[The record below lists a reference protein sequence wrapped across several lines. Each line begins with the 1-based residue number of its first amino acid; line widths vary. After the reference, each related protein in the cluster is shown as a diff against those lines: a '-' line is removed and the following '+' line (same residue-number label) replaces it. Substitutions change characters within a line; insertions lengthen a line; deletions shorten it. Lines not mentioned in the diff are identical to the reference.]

1 MTVAEI
7 KTLAVELG
15 YTISGANKSAL
26 ITSFLTEQAKQFSEV
41 TPVGTESPVEE
52 GWWESD
58 GEGSFVLSD
67 DTEVSESATYYE
79 RETS

>member
-15 YTISGANKSAL
+15 YTISGATKAAL

>member
-15 YTISGANKSAL
+15 YTISGANKAAL

-52 GWWESD
+52 GWWESE

>member
-7 KTLAVELG
+7 KTLALELG

-26 ITSFLTEQAKQFSEV
+26 ISSFLTEQAKQFESV
-41 TPVGTESPVEE
+41 TPEGTENPVEE

-58 GEGSFVLSD
+58 GEGSFELSED
-67 DTEVSESATYYE
+67 VTVDEETTYYE
-79 RETS
+79 RLQ

>member
-1 MTVAEI
+1 MTVSEI
-7 KTLAVELG
+7 KVLALELG

-26 ITSFLTEQAKQFSEV
+26 ITSFLTEQAKQFTEV

-58 GEGSFVLSD
+58 GAGSFVLSD